1 MLEALHKTGRE
12 DLIGYGKHCLIRPG
26 KGPSSA
32 AQGEKEGRRAVPG
45 KKSAAPA
52 RGKGKPG
59 KSGKAPKGFD
69 GRHAVEKK
77 SGAGKPVRKAGW
89 AKPKKKK

>member
-1 MLEALHKTGRE
+1 ME
-12 DLIGYGKHCLIRPG
+12 
-26 KGPSSA
+26 GPSPA

-45 KKSAAPA
+45 KKNAAPA
-52 RGKGKPG
+52 RGKGKSGKPSKPG
-59 KSGKAPKGFD
+59 KPGKGFD

-77 SGAGKPVRKAGW
+77 SAAPSPKRKAGW